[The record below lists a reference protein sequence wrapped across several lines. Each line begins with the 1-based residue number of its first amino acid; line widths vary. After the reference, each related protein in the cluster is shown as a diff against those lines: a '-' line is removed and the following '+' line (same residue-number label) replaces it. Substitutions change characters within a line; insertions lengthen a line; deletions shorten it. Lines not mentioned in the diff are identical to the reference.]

1 MHEYIWYKLLC
12 KTVQKWQP
20 TRCPLS
26 ALLGYSKWALVTV
39 FIFSGLAKTKSR
51 AKWLFKT
58 LFVFYSCQWKSFW
71 GTKGDESLWSGS
83 ICLHTTW
90 QSLLPGSGHLNNI
103 HCLFDSLFRHLFVH
117 SLHPLFP
124 QPRHQFLSCY
134 LSLCLGSEALCC
146 GSLQ

>member
-1 MHEYIWYKLLC
+1 MNTSDTNFCAKQYKSGSLHVAHCLLSWD
-12 KTVQKWQP
+12 TASELW
-20 TRCPLS
+20 S
-26 ALLGYSKWALVTV
+26 V
-39 FIFSGLAKTKSR
+39 FIFSGLAKTKPR

-83 ICLHTTW
+83 MCLHTTW

-124 QPRHQFLSCY
+124 QPWHQFLSCY